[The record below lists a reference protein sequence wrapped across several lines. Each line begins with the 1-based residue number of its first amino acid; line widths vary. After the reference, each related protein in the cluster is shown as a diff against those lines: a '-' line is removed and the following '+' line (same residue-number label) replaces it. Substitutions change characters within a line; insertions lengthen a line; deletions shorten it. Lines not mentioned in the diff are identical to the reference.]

1 MPLKN
6 MTAPLDEYMALL
18 AKLRSPALSDP
29 RFQMA
34 ADIREQAEAG
44 EHERAAEMR
53 RELERL
59 WDEVEREAESE
70 D

>member
-1 MPLKN
+1 MP
-6 MTAPLDEYMALL
+6 APLDEYLARL
-18 AKLRSPALSDP
+18 AKLRSPVLADP

-53 RELERL
+53 EELQRE
-59 WDEVEREAESE
+59 WDRVEREAESE